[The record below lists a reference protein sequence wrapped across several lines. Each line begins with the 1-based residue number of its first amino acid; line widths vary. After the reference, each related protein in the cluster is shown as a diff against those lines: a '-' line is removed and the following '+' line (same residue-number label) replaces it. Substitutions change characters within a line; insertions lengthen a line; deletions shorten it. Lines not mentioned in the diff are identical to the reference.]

1 MLYYW
6 FMKMLF
12 LISILILS
20 SSSLGFVIDIVE
32 VKDNLNGEKL
42 IINLNYNVILLLVNS
57 EINNNEI
64 GIFFELN

>member
-6 FMKMLF
+6 FKKMLF

-20 SSSLGFVIDIVE
+20 SSSLGFVMYIVE

-42 IINLNYNVILLLVNS
+42 IINLNYNIILLLVNS
-57 EINNNEI
+57 EMNNNEI
-64 GIFFELN
+64 GIFYELN